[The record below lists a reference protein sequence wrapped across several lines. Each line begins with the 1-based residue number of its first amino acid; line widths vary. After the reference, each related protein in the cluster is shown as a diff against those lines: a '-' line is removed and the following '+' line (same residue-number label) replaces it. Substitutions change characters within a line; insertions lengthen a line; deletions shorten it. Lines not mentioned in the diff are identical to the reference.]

1 MKPQIIS
8 FKSISSQGLKAKT
21 YVGVFGGAV
30 RIIQRGFI
38 KGNPHSSC
46 EVLRKVGEYYFIQ
59 TEIAFKPESWLFI
72 NQIVDFILK

>member
-46 EVLRKVGEYYFIQ
+46 EVRCLSMSKIQ
-59 TEIAFKPESWLFI
+59 F
-72 NQIVDFILK
+72 LKANHNWII